1 MTDTAERKVV
11 IEQHKRFSQS
21 ALWRLQREY
30 FDKEGINAWVN
41 QVPFYITSNP
51 FIANCYAQLVISFIR
66 DWIKKHPDAKQHT
79 FYMMELGTG
88 SGRFSY
94 YVIKTLD
101 EIMKAL
107 EMEDVSICYVMS
119 DFTKHN
125 IKYWETHPTLKP
137 YVERGLI
144 DFAMYDME
152 SDRPITVIRKN
163 VRLSPETLVNP
174 LILFANYIF
183 DTVSHDSF
191 AVHEGKLY
199 ELLLSLST
207 EEQNMKDNS
216 PVDMEK
222 ISIDYH
228 VKEIR
233 SGYYGDPNLDP
244 ILEEYKKSL
253 KETSFL
259 FPIGSFHAIKHLRKL
274 SNDKLLIIS
283 TDKGY
288 STPEQLDH
296 LGHPSISFHGS
307 FSMMVNFH
315 AIAEYFKNIGG
326 DAFLQTSRKGIK
338 TSVFASGFKL
348 NELPETKHKIDETV
362 EGFSPSDYFTMHRRM
377 SESFNECSLETLAAH
392 MHLTRWDPHMYLK
405 PGFSNRVTS
414 LIAEET
420 DSETIDF
427 MAYNM
432 PRLAANYYY
441 MPKSECVLF
450 EIGVFFHAAKRY
462 KDALNYYQQALP
474 YVGEQFGLFYN
485 MALCQHH
492 LENQEEAL
500 KAFKK
505 ALELDPESKE
515 TQEWISH
522 IEKPVTTE
530 NVETK
535 GEEGDSSPA

>member
-1 MTDTAERKVV
+1 MNTDSTERKVV

-30 FDKEGINAWVN
+30 FEKEGINAWVN

-51 FIANCYAQLVISFIR
+51 FIAHCYAKLVIAFIK
-66 DWIKKHPDAKQHT
+66 DWVKEHPEAKQHP
-79 FYMMELGTG
+79 FYLMELGTG

-94 YVIKTLD
+94 YVMKSLD
-101 EIMKAL
+101 ELMTGLGWKDIS
-107 EMEDVSICYVMS
+107 VCYVMS

-125 IKYWETHPTLKP
+125 VKYWESHHALKP
-137 YVERGLI
+137 YVDRGLI
-144 DFAMYDME
+144 DFAIFDME
-152 SDRPITVIRKN
+152 SERPVTLLKKN
-163 VRLSPETLVNP
+163 IRLSPEVLVNP
-174 LILFANYIF
+174 LTIFANYIF

-207 EEQNMKDNS
+207 PENNMKDNR
-216 PVDMEK
+216 PEDMEK
-222 ISIDYH
+222 ISVDYS

-233 SGYYGDPNLDP
+233 SGYYHDPHLDT

-259 FPIGSFHAIKHLRKL
+259 FPIGSFHAIKYLRKL
-274 SNDKLLIIS
+274 SNDKLFVIS

-288 STPEQLDH
+288 SEVEQLDH

-315 AIAEYFKNIGG
+315 AISEYFKNIGG

-338 TSVFASGFKL
+338 TSVFSSGFKIS
-348 NELPETKHKIDETV
+348 ELPKTLVEVNESV

-377 SESFNECSLETLAAH
+377 SDSFNECSLETLAAH

-405 PGFSNRVTS
+405 PGFSQRVTS
-414 LIAEET
+414 LIAEEN
-420 DSETIDF
+420 DPETINF
-427 MAYNM
+427 MAHNM
-432 PRLAANYYY
+432 PKLAANYYF

-462 KDALNYYQQALP
+462 EDALNYYQQALP

-492 LENQEEAL
+492 LNQNEDAL
-500 KAFKK
+500 KTFKK

-515 TQEWISH
+515 TQEWIGH
-522 IEKPVTTE
+522 LE
-530 NVETK
+530 K
-535 GEEGDSSPA
+535 GESESKEAKE

>member
-1 MTDTAERKVV
+1 MKSDSNERKVV
-11 IEQHKRFSQS
+11 LEQHKRFSES

-30 FDKEGINAWVN
+30 FEKEGINAWVN

-51 FIANCYAQLVISFIR
+51 FIANCYAELVVAFIR
-66 DWIKKHPDAKQHT
+66 DWVKLHPESKQHT

-94 YVIKTLD
+94 YVIKTLEELMQGLD
-101 EIMKAL
+101 LKDI
-107 EMEDVSICYVMS
+107 SICYVMS

-125 IKYWETHPTLKP
+125 VKYWETHPALKP
-137 YVERGLI
+137 YVEKGLV
-144 DFAMYDME
+144 DFAIFDME
-152 SDRPITVIRKN
+152 SERPITLLKKN
-163 VRLSPETLVNP
+163 IKLSPEVLVNP
-174 LILFANYIF
+174 LTVFANYIF
-183 DTVSHDSF
+183 DTISHDSF

-207 EEQNMKDNS
+207 PESNVQGTQ
-216 PVDMEK
+216 PQDMEK
-222 ISIDYH
+222 ISVDYS

-233 SGYYGDPNLDP
+233 GNYYGDAHLDS
-244 ILEEYKKSL
+244 ILEDYKTSL

-259 FPIGSFHAIKHLRKL
+259 FPIGSFHAIKYLKKL
-274 SNDKLLIIS
+274 ANNNLLIIS

-288 STPEQLDH
+288 SEVEQLDH

-315 AIAEYFKNIGG
+315 AIAEYFKNSGG
-326 DAFLQTSRKGIK
+326 DSFLQTSRKGIK
-338 TSVFASGFKL
+338 TSVFSSGFKL
-348 NELPETKHKIDETV
+348 SDLPDTRVKIKESV

-405 PGFSNRVTS
+405 PGFSSRVTS

-420 DSETIDF
+420 DPETINF
-427 MAYNM
+427 MAHNM

-441 MPKSECVLF
+441 MPKSECILF

-462 KDALNYYQQALP
+462 KEAYDYYQQALP

-485 MALCQHH
+485 MSLCLHH
-492 LENQEEAL
+492 LDRNTEAL
-500 KAFKK
+500 DTFKK
-505 ALELDPESKE
+505 ALALDPESKE
-515 TQEWISH
+515 TQEWIGH
-522 IEKPVTTE
+522 LEKAM
-530 NVETK
+530 VEQNEPK
-535 GEEGDSSPA
+535 E